1 MSQPMSAIIAKAND
15 YRKTAN
21 DKAYCHFEM
30 SEAAS
35 QQNLRLGLIATIL
48 STIVGTTIFAAI
60 SKHGE
65 KEQSNTAIAIQIV
78 TGLMS
83 VTAAVLA
90 ALQTFFRFG
99 DVSAQN
105 KSAAVGYEKIKLTLD
120 IFLLAYDPASTET
133 GKALEELKAVAIELE
148 KVNDSSPSI
157 PDPVYNKIVN
167 KK

>member
-1 MSQPMSAIIAKAND
+1 MSAIIAKASD

-35 QQNLRLGLIATIL
+35 KQNLRLGLIATIL

-65 KEQSNTAIAIQIV
+65 ADKSTTALAIQIV

-83 VTAAVLA
+83 VGAAVLA
-90 ALQTFFRFG
+90 ALQTFFRLG

-105 KSAAVGYEKIKLTLD
+105 KSAAVGYEKIKLSLD
-120 IFLLAYDPASTET
+120 IFLLTYDPASTET
-133 GKALEELKAVAIELE
+133 GKALEELKAVATELE

-157 PDPVYNKIVN
+157 PDPVYNKIV

>member
-1 MSQPMSAIIAKAND
+1 MSQPMSAIIAKASD

-30 SEAAS
+30 SEGAGK
-35 QQNLRLGLIATIL
+35 QNLRLGLIATIL

-60 SKHGE
+60 SKHTE
-65 KEQSNTAIAIQIV
+65 KEESTTAVTIQIV

-90 ALQTFFRFG
+90 ALQTFFRLG

-105 KSAAVGYEKIKLTLD
+105 KAAAVGYEKIKHALD
-120 IFLLAYDPASTET
+120 LFLLTYDPASTESD
-133 GKALEELKAVAIELE
+133 KALAELKAIALDLE
-148 KVNDSSPSI
+148 KTEDSSPSI
-157 PDPVYNKIVN
+157 PDSVY
-167 KK
+167 KKVVKK

>member
-1 MSQPMSAIIAKAND
+1 MSAIIAKAGD

-30 SEAAS
+30 SEAAAH
-35 QQNLRLGLIATIL
+35 QNLRLGLIATIL

-60 SKHGE
+60 AKHGE
-65 KEQSNTAIAIQIV
+65 NVHDTTATTIQIV

-90 ALQTFFRFG
+90 ALQTFFRLG

-105 KSAAVGYEKIKLTLD
+105 KSAAVGYEKIKLSLD
-120 IFLLAYDPASTET
+120 LFLLTYDPASIET
-133 GKALEELKAVAIELE
+133 GKALDELKAIALDLE
-148 KVNDSSPSI
+148 KVEDSSPSI
-157 PDPVYNKIVN
+157 PDSVYHKIV
-167 KK
+167 KKK